1 MACGKR
7 TYCGIQAL
15 IGMSQ
20 ARIAPACCARRF
32 HNQKP
37 LEAYSNH

>member
-1 MACGKR
+1 MACGER
-7 TYCGIQAL
+7 AYCGIRAL

-20 ARIAPACCARRF
+20 AYIDAACVARCF

-37 LEAYSNH
+37 LEAYSND